1 MAGPGVVQEG
11 NFFSITGI
19 AEDWTPEMIFGP
31 SGMFVDIKIKR
42 IELLGGS
49 GGKWGNWD
57 KVIIRHGSLT
67 GPTICT
73 LFTPYPQRIDRVYFR
88 KGGQYMSPYIKL
100 TDGYFNTGHVLVFEV
115 A

>member
-1 MAGPGVVQEG
+1 MAGPGVVQSG

-19 AEDWTPEMIFGP
+19 AENWTPEMIFGP

-42 IELLGGS
+42 IELRGGIDIK
-49 GGKWGNWD
+49 GGPTD
-57 KVIIRHGSLT
+57 KAVIRHGSLT

-73 LFTPYPQRIDRVYFR
+73 LATPYPERVDRVYFR
-88 KGGQYMSPYIKL
+88 KGGQYMKPYIKL
-100 TDGYFNTGHVLVFEV
+100 TDGNFYTGHVLVFEV